1 MMNEMDYSCLVGEDL
16 YDMHHTG
23 SGLVRRSL
31 AVVVV
36 LHIYKHNISLYL
48 FSSFDACLMM

>member
-1 MMNEMDYSCLVGEDL
+1 MNEMDYSCLVGEDL